1 MRNKM
6 LKFVCFCL
14 LFTLNLGCE
23 NANNNS
29 KNNSDIST
37 KEVTINKVENET
49 TNAVFSQNNC
59 KMIRYWI
66 MGKGIEITDKN
77 TVDGI
82 MDILIST
89 RLEEKS
95 MKEERAGGIDI
106 DLINDKN
113 EEKRLVLYSD
123 SVLYDNQLYMTG
135 EDIVE
140 QIRTIVEQFA
150 NANGYGSYFE
160 EKTYEN
166 RGKLKL
172 K

>member
-1 MRNKM
+1 MRNKCKM
-6 LKFVCFCL
+6 VIICLTVAVCS
-14 LFTLNLGCE
+14 LNLGCE
-23 NANNNS
+23 DANKDNS

-49 TNAVFSQNNC
+49 TNAVFSRNNC

-77 TVDGI
+77 TIDGI

-135 EDIVE
+135 ENVVE

-150 NANGYGSYFE
+150 NANGYESYFE
-160 EKTYEN
+160 
-166 RGKLKL
+166 L
-172 K
+172 

>member
-1 MRNKM
+1 
-6 LKFVCFCL
+6 
-14 LFTLNLGCE
+14 
-23 NANNNS
+23 
-29 KNNSDIST
+29 
-37 KEVTINKVENET
+37 
-49 TNAVFSQNNC
+49 
-59 KMIRYWI
+59 
-66 MGKGIEITDKN
+66 
-77 TVDGI
+77 

-135 EDIVE
+135 ENVVE

-160 EKTYEN
+160 
-166 RGKLKL
+166 L
-172 K
+172 